1 MESKIVLINYY
12 LISFTLFIHIINIIT
27 PLSLFFIIT
36 YLFYILYL
44 DRIEREIKYLNIL
57 TIVKQIET
65 DKLEDNLVYYI
76 NKNINLIQELKSSNI
91 QKTQYMNN
99 WKNTLKILTETQ
111 EILAKK
117 TNIIYELELE
127 LMNKQ

>member
-57 TIVKQIET
+57 TIVKEIET

>member
-1 MESKIVLINYY
+1 M
-12 LISFTLFIHIINIIT
+12 
-27 PLSLFFIIT
+27 
-36 YLFYILYL
+36 YL

-76 NKNINLIQELKSSNI
+76 NENINLIQELKSSNI
-91 QKTQYMNN
+91 QKTQYINN